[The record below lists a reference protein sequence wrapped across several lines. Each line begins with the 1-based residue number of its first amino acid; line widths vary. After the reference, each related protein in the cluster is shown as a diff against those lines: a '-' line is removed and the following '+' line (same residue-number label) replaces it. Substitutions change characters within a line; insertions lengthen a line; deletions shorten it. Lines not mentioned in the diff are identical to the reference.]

1 VDKLDLA
8 VLLQRREIQA
18 TLLALLGVVLAYNVL
33 QTLGLVLVLVL
44 QQLK

>member
-1 VDKLDLA
+1 VDELDLA